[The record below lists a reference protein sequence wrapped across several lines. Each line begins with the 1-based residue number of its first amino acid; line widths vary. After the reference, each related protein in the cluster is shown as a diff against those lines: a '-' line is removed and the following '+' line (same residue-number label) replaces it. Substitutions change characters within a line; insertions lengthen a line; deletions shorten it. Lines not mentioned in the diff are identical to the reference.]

1 MMKTQPDWHNLA
13 ASSEYQTAIIIQKL
27 LQEKKWMEAD
37 QGLGVLIESM
47 GKSKKLA
54 LKSQLIR
61 LMSHVIKW
69 KYQPERRSSSW
80 AVTILS
86 ARNEIED
93 IQEEIPSLNR
103 NYLESVWEQSFN
115 KAAKQ
120 AEIEM
125 NKKCDL
131 TLLSWEEVFEQ
142 EYTLLN
148 PNE

>member
-69 KYQPERRSSSW
+69 KCQPERRSSSW

-115 KAAKQ
+115 KAVKQ

>member
-1 MMKTQPDWHNLA
+1 MKTKEDWDNLA
-13 ASSEYQTAIIIQKL
+13 ATSEYQAAIAIQQL
-27 LQEKKWMEAD
+27 LQEKNWMEAD
-37 QGLGVLIESM
+37 RGLGVLIESM

-69 KYQPERRSSSW
+69 KCQPERRSSSW

-103 NYLESVWEQSFN
+103 NYLESVWEQAFN
-115 KAAKQ
+115 KAVKQ

-125 NKKCDL
+125 NKKSDL
-131 TLLSWEEVFEQ
+131 TSLSWEEVFER

-148 PNE
+148 SNE

>member
-1 MMKTQPDWHNLA
+1 
-13 ASSEYQTAIIIQKL
+13 
-27 LQEKKWMEAD
+27 
-37 QGLGVLIESM
+37 
-47 GKSKKLA
+47 
-54 LKSQLIR
+54 
-61 LMSHVIKW
+61 MSHVIKW